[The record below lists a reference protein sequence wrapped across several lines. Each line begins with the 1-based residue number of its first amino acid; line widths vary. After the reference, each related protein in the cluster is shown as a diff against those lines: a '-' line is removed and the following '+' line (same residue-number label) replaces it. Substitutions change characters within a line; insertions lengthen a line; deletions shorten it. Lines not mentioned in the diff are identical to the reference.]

1 MTYDFSTQPLNGI
14 PQGMTRALTDA
25 AKELR
30 GATATTPPYYCP
42 VRLDQGLP
50 DLTTRYPVMTNVPG
64 GQLAATVELTFP
76 PGRHANLYLEEMV

>member
-14 PQGMTRALTDA
+14 PQGMTRA
-25 AKELR
+25 
-30 GATATTPPYYCP
+30 PYYGP

-64 GQLAATVELTFP
+64 GQLAATVEFTVL
-76 PGRHANLYLEEMV
+76 PGWHANLYLEEMV